1 MDRAVPGPAPA
12 PCGRQL
18 AAGRRLLRTAAR
30 IAIPA
35 AVERVTLSAAQ
46 IAATRI
52 VSPLGT
58 IAVAAN
64 SLAVT
69 AESLCYM
76 PGYGI
81 SAAATTLVGQS
92 LGAGHKGRARRFAWL
107 STALGMAVM
116 GLTAVLMYAGAPWLF
131 RILTPDATVRAL
143 GVQVL
148 RIEAFAEPLFAASIV
163 AAGALRGAG
172 DTLVPSVLN
181 LVQHVGRAHHA
192 GGGAGPAVRFARR
205 VVRHVL

>member
-1 MDRAVPGPAPA
+1 MRLPGAGMGVAGAALGTALAQAVVALLMLWTVLFRAPRLRHVGGSWRPD
-12 PCGRQL
+12 
-18 AAGRRLLRTAAR
+18 AACLRTAAR

-81 SAAATTLVGQS
+81 SAAATTL
-92 LGAGHKGRARRFAWL
+92 GRPEPRR
-107 STALGMAVM
+107 
-116 GLTAVLMYAGAPWLF
+116 
-131 RILTPDATVRAL
+131 RA
-143 GVQVL
+143 
-148 RIEAFAEPLFAASIV
+148 
-163 AAGALRGAG
+163 
-172 DTLVPSVLN
+172 
-181 LVQHVGRAHHA
+181 
-192 GGGAGPAVRFARR
+192 
-205 VVRHVL
+205 